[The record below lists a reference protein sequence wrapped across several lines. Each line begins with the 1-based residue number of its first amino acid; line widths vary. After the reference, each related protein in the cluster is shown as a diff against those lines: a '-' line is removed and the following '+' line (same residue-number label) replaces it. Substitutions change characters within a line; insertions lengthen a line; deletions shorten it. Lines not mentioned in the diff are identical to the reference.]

1 MRRFMPPSLPLPV
14 RWPARILL
22 PAALLVLGGWLIFAP
37 GLRGGWLWD
46 DGEEI
51 TQNAVLR
58 DPGGLAKIWLAPAG
72 ADYLPVKTTVQWI
85 GWRLWGDSPVGFHA
99 LSLGLHVLS
108 ALLFWRL
115 LDRLGLR
122 LAWLGGLLFV
132 VHPLAVESVA
142 WMAELKNPLSLAF
155 LLGAMLAY
163 LEFDAAGPARAS
175 AYVRSLLCFLLA
187 LLSKASVVMFPV
199 VLLLYC
205 WWRRRRIAPRDLAAS
220 APFFAVSLGLG
231 LVTVWFQSHRAML
244 PGAGLAPGVLSPV
257 PAAGLALL
265 FYCQKAVWPFGL
277 LPIYPAWS
285 FASLSLLSLL
295 PWLALGLLT
304 AALASCRAGGGPASR
319 AVWFGFGFFAVNLL
333 PVLGLV
339 PMAYQD
345 VAPVADHFAYLP
357 LLGVIG
363 LATAALGGADAA
375 AARAGPSARLALAA
389 TLALGVGA
397 LTLHSRHYAAHFRD
411 AESLWS
417 FARARNP
424 ESWAVRYNLANAL
437 GARGDLAGA
446 AAEYRE
452 ALRLKPASAESAFN
466 LALALSQ
473 LGRPAE
479 AVGYFEQARRG
490 LAPVQQPVADYRL
503 GNALLQLDRASEAV
517 ACYEEALRIDP
528 RYAPAESNLGAV
540 LGQLGRS
547 SEALVHLERAAQ
559 LDPADAGAQNNLAN
573 ALFLAGR
580 LPAAIAR
587 YERALQLRPGF
598 AEARTNLELARRAL
612 AGR

>member
-1 MRRFMPPSLPLPV
+1 MSPSPANPA

-22 PAALLVLGGWLIFAP
+22 PSALILLAGWLVFGP
-37 GLRGGWLWD
+37 SLRGGWLWD

-51 TQNAVLR
+51 TRNAVLR
-58 DPGGLAKIWLAPAG
+58 DPAGLGKIWLAPAG

-85 GWRLWGDSPVGFHA
+85 GWRLWGDAPVGWHA

-108 ALLFWRL
+108 AFLFWRVL
-115 LDRLGLR
+115 AKLGLR
-122 LAWLGGLLFV
+122 LAWLGGLLFT
-132 VHPLAVESVA
+132 VHPLVVESVA
-142 WMAELKNPLSLAF
+142 WVAELKNPLSLAC
-155 LLGAMLAY
+155 LLLAMLAY
-163 LEFDAAGPARAS
+163 LEFDAARPARPG

-199 VLLLYC
+199 VLLLYA

-220 APFFAVSLGLG
+220 APFLAVSLGLG
-231 LVTVWFQSHRAML
+231 AVAVWFQWHRAM
-244 PGAGLAPGVLSPV
+244 V
-257 PAAGLALL
+257 PAAGLPPGTLTRVPAAALALL

-277 LPIYPAWS
+277 LPVYPGWS

-304 AALASCRAGGGPASR
+304 AGLAGARADAGPVSR
-319 AVWFGFGFFAVNLL
+319 GVLFGCGFFAVNLL

-363 LATAALGGADAA
+363 LATAALGRADAA
-375 AARAGPSARLALAA
+375 AARAGRSVRLGLAVA
-389 TLALGVGA
+389 LALGLGDLA
-397 LTLHSRHYAAHFRD
+397 RHSRHYAANFRS

-417 FARARNP
+417 YARARNP
-424 ESWAVRYNLANAL
+424 ESWAVHYNLADAL
-437 GARGDLAGA
+437 AAQGDLAGA
-446 AAEYRE
+446 VVEDQA

-466 LALALSQ
+466 LATALVQ

-479 AVGYFEQARRG
+479 AAGDYELALRG
-490 LAPVQQPVADYRL
+490 LPRAQQPEAHYRL
-503 GNALLQLDRASEAV
+503 GNVLVRLDRAPEAI
-517 ACYEEALRIDP
+517 AHYEAALRIDP
-528 RYAPAESNLGAV
+528 QDAPAESNLGAV
-540 LGQLGRS
+540 LGQVGRT
-547 SEALVHLERAAQ
+547 SEALAHLERAAQ
-559 LDPADAGAQNNLAN
+559 LDPADPGAQNNLAN
-573 ALFLAGR
+573 ALFVAGR
-580 LPAAIAR
+580 LPEAIAH
-587 YERALQLRPGF
+587 YERALRLRPDF
-598 AEARTNLELARRAL
+598 PEARTNLELARRAL